1 MEALSTEV
9 QAHHYQEVSRC
20 SAPSE
25 SFLVARIFSLD
36 GQLGC
41 SMKCHPAVADKY
53 AFSFS
58 VIGMSVFASKWSLI
72 KDGFKFF
79 FKHEDL
85 HWSAPVGRLISI
97 YLRHHPEFHVIA
109 WIALWSGAVIL
120 VLHTV
125 FARLGIQDG
134 KYISALSLGIL
145 AICLTYLIGV
155 DQTIRSNPLLQMA
168 RDSKTS
174 VKVEYLFCGSTY
186 GTYDSSSD
194 TLTICNSAH
203 DGKSTFSSRESTIRH
218 EVWHIVQ
225 ACVEAKRSGKWGGFS
240 PVESSILTTYSLPRE
255 ISEVVNSYPKDSRVT
270 EEEAFKAETFLSDYL
285 IQQEFSAQCLTG

>member
-1 MEALSTEV
+1 M
-9 QAHHYQEVSRC
+9 Y
-20 SAPSE
+20 
-25 SFLVARIFSLD
+25 
-36 GQLGC
+36 
-41 SMKCHPAVADKY
+41 CHLAVANKY
-53 AFSFS
+53 SLLFP
-58 VIGMSVFASKWSLI
+58 VIGTSIFASKWSLI
-72 KDGFKFF
+72 NNSFKFF
-79 FKHEDL
+79 FKHEDDL
-85 HWSAPVGRLISI
+85 HWSNSVGHLIST

-109 WIALWSGAVIL
+109 WIAFWSGAVIL
-120 VLHTV
+120 VLHII

-134 KYISALSLGIL
+134 KHILALSLGIL

-174 VKVEYLFCGSTY
+174 VKVEYLFCGNTY

-194 TLTICNSAH
+194 TLAICNSAH

-225 ACVEAKRSGKWGGFS
+225 ACAEVKRSGKWGGFS
-240 PVESSILTTYSLPRE
+240 PVDSSILATYSLPRE
-255 ISEVVNSYPKDSRVT
+255 LSEVVNSYPKDSRVI

-285 IQQEFSAQCLTG
+285 IQQEFSAQCLVG